1 MKRFA
6 LILCVL
12 FACALQSCLLFKVYN
27 GRAAYKDT
35 QREVELTTDTTIIV
49 GNKAARA
56 VENSSGEIERKAAT
70 LPR

>member
-12 FACALQSCLLFKVYN
+12 IACALQSCLLFKVYN

-35 QREVELTTDTTIIV
+35 QREVELSTDTTIIV
-49 GNKAARA
+49 GNKAIKA
-56 VENSSGEIERKAAT
+56 VEPISGEIEKKAT
-70 LPR
+70 LLQ

>member
-49 GNKAARA
+49 GNKATGA
-56 VENSSGEIERKAAT
+56 V
-70 LPR
+70 